1 MVGDTLKKA
10 GNSSGGGFIDI
21 EDFGNTEYGI
31 LILPCCQL
39 MVGEDTEDFM
49 PTLYQG

>member
-31 LILPCCQL
+31 LIFPCC
-39 MVGEDTEDFM
+39 
-49 PTLYQG
+49 